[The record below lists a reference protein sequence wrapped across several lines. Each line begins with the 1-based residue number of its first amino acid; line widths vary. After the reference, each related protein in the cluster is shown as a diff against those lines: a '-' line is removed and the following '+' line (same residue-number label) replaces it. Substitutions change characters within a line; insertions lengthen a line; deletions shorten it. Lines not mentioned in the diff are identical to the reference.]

1 MDSKPEVKYDQLPQ
15 DQDPQHRHVF
25 TVDDEHIARRLYDHT
40 HSEHPVDKHRS
51 LSQSRTG
58 SIAKLQDFIDDA
70 WIVEWLA
77 LLISALSLTAIVL
90 VLRHYNNKKLPH
102 WHSFSLNTLISF
114 LSTIAE
120 ACAMYSISTTL
131 GQLKWE
137 WFARARRSFS
147 GLNAFDSAGRGLIG
161 SVQLLFG
168 QRLR

>member
-15 DQDPQHRHVF
+15 DQDPQYQHVF
-25 TVDDEHIARRLYDHT
+25 TVDDEHVTRRLYGHT
-40 HSEHPVDKHRS
+40 DSQHPGDKHQS

-77 LLISALSLTAIVL
+77 LLISAQSLTAIVL
-90 VLRHYNNKKLPH
+90 VLHHYNDKKLPH

-114 LSTIAE
+114 LSTVAE
-120 ACAMYSISTTL
+120 ACAMYSISTSL
-131 GQLKWE
+131 GQMKWE
-137 WFARARRSFS
+137 WFARASRSLS
-147 GLNAFDSAGRGLIG
+147 GLNAFDEAGRGLIG

-168 QRLR
+168 QRVR